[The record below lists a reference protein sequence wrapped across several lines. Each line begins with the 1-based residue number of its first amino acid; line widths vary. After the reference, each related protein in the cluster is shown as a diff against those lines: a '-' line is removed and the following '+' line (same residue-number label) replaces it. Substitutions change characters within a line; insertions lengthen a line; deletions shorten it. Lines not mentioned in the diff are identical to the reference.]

1 MIKAKDYNNNPSG
14 IYYLSAIDVDMERK
28 EVFCDILTPCT
39 LKSLGRGYYEAGYK
53 SKSGKDKTY
62 YTYQDNLFLTLEEAV
77 KHHNRVIKRCL
88 SGLDKFI
95 DDLKNRLI

>member
-14 IYYLSAIDVDMERK
+14 IYYLSVIDVDMERK

-39 LKSLGRGYYEAGYK
+39 LKSLGHGYYEAEYK
-53 SKSGKDKTY
+53 SKSGKDEDY
-62 YTYQDNLFLTLEEAV
+62 ITYQSNLFFTLEEAV